1 MPFTVVGDVTCADA
15 PVTSH
20 PVVPIAIVPTIS
32 DVFLKERRL
41 FEPLNLYTLPP
52 AVGSRSTPWIVRAS
66 MEPAHRGAHQ
76 RKISTLVS
84 GQERK
89 ESIPQLS
96 YGNGRIWLLS
106 RGTA

>member
-41 FEPLNLYTLPP
+41 FEPLNLYTL
-52 AVGSRSTPWIVRAS
+52 ASCRRFALDSVDRSSFEEAGH
-66 MEPAHRGAHQ
+66 HRGAPAE
-76 RKISTLVS
+76 ISTLVS
-84 GQERK
+84 G
-89 ESIPQLS
+89 
-96 YGNGRIWLLS
+96 
-106 RGTA
+106 